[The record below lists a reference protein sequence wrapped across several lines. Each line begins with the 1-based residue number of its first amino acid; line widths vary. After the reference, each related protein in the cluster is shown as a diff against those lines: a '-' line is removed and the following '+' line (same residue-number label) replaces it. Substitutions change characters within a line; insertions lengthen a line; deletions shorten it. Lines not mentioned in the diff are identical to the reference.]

1 MAPINLERGFLNVWN
16 TNPSGDNILDCL
28 LLLLKYFLN
37 KSRLPYHDFK
47 PSTEYVTLAGVWHV
61 TLPTTGELINEP
73 LFPTCLR
80 LSYLHSLGRQDL
92 PAETP
97 SQLSAEVGNSI
108 NCFVAVMEMCIRE
121 ESIHFTSH
129 WLMTELLI
137 SNIKYEWLNSS
148 PISLDKMHQRRRG
161 LPKSHDESNS
171 YFSSSKVGVPN
182 SL

>member
-1 MAPINLERGFLNVWN
+1 MMIITGFMAPFTPPLYLFKDISVMAPINLERGFLNVWN

-129 WLMTELLI
+129 
-137 SNIKYEWLNSS
+137 
-148 PISLDKMHQRRRG
+148 
-161 LPKSHDESNS
+161 
-171 YFSSSKVGVPN
+171 
-182 SL
+182 